1 MKQSNSIFSGLKFFL
16 FFWGSQAVSSLGS
29 AMTVYALIVW
39 AYEKQGTAMSVALL
53 AVCAS
58 LPPIFLGF
66 FAGAVADRWNKRT
79 ILLVCNA
86 ASAAGTLAAL
96 ILFCSGRLEMRH
108 LYGIHLVIG
117 LVNTF
122 EIPAAS
128 VAVSQLA
135 PPDQYMRVGGL
146 QAFSDSLITLFAPA
160 AATAL
165 FAFAGLR
172 AVLILDLA
180 TFVFDFLVLCCM
192 IRIPDCPR
200 RGKEQESFIDMS
212 LSGLRFLKRHRAIFG
227 LILFFAFCN
236 FLDCLSARN
245 LTAPMILARTGNN
258 TILAGT
264 VASAVGIGSLLGSVA
279 VTLVRP
285 PKNRARVILLS
296 CALSFGFADL
306 SLALG
311 KTPAVWIAGTVIGYF
326 CLPWIDANMMTVFR
340 DRIPLEM
347 QGRVFSARQTLQ
359 YFTVPLGYFLGG
371 FFADRVFGPL
381 MEGAS
386 PMRQALVFLVGS
398 GKGSGMAVLFLLT
411 GLAGAAGGLLALAN
425 SKFRELG

>member
-1 MKQSNSIFSGLKFFL
+1 MKRIDKFFSGLKYFF
-16 FFWGSQAVSSLGS
+16 FFWGGQAVSSLGS
-29 AMTVYALIVW
+29 AMTAYVLIVW
-39 AYEKQGTAMSVALL
+39 AYEKQGTALSAALL
-53 AVCAS
+53 AVFAS

-66 FAGAVADRWNKRT
+66 FAGAAADRWNKRT

-86 ASAAGTLAAL
+86 AAAAGTLAAL
-96 ILFCSGRLEMRH
+96 ILFCSGRLELWH
-108 LYGIHLVIG
+108 LYVINLVIG

-135 PPDQYMRVGGL
+135 PPDQYTRVGGL
-146 QAFSDSLITLFAPA
+146 QSFSDSLITLFAPA
-160 AATAL
+160 AAMVL
-165 FAFAGLR
+165 FAFTGLR
-172 AVLILDLA
+172 AVLIFDLA

-192 IRIPDCPR
+192 IRLPDCPR
-200 RGKEQESFIDMS
+200 SERKRDSFFDAS
-212 LSGLRFLKRHRAIFG
+212 LSGLRFLKRHRAIFD

-258 TILAGT
+258 TILAGM
-264 VASAVGIGSLLGSVA
+264 VSSAVGIGSLLGSVA

-285 PKNRARVILLS
+285 PKNRVRVILLS

-306 SLALG
+306 SLAMG
-311 KTPAVWIAGTVIGYF
+311 RVPDVWMAGTVIGYF
-326 CLPWIDANMMTVFR
+326 CLPWIDANMMAVFR

-359 YFTVPLGYFLGG
+359 GFTVPLGFFLGG
-371 FFADRVFGPL
+371 FLADRVFGPL
-381 MEGAS
+381 MES
-386 PMRQALVFLVGS
+386 TFPMRQAFAFLVGS

-411 GLAGAAGGLLALAN
+411 GLAGAAGGLLALTN